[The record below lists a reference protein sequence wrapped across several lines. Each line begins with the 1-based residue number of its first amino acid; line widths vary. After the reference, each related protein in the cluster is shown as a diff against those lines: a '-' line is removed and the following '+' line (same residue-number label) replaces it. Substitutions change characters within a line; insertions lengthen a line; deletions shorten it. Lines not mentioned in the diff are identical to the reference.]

1 MATTTGGFSSEGLAL
16 EAKTLELESL
26 SQKEAIEI
34 GEIAM
39 DMGFARGLG
48 IAVEV
53 RLKDWIVFHASL
65 PGSDKEN
72 DSWIARKE
80 LERDGVGLSLA
91 HGSDK
96 PTCTATVTLDAAGSA
111 SYEFLIDGT
120 ATFDFN
126 ASWLPDPERLKPSV
140 LHIGTLVTIVEPAS
154 TILYDWAVKSAEF
167 APVVFDPNVRS
178 SVVGDRNKYVAAVEK
193 WVGISSV
200 VKLSD
205 DDISWLYPDESMD
218 EVAKRWIA
226 GGTSLVVVTRGAH
239 GIIGYTEHGFEEVES
254 AKVSVVDTV
263 GAGDTVGAIL
273 VEGIIK
279 HSVIGLQGHVLNAV
293 LHRAAIAAGITVS
306 RAGAQPPRLH
316 ELVEALDA

>member
-1 MATTTGGFSSEGLAL
+1 MSIWVCGEVLIDVLPTGPVVGGGPANTAKALARL
-16 EAKTLELESL
+16 
-26 SQKEAIEI
+26 
-34 GEIAM
+34 GHDVDFIA
-39 DMGFARGLG
+39 G
-48 IAVEV
+48 ISTDAFGV
-53 RLKDWIVFHASL
+53 S
-65 PGSDKEN
+65 
-72 DSWIARKE
+72 ARKE

-91 HGSDK
+91 LVSDK
-96 PTCTATVTLDAAGSA
+96 PTCTATVTLDSHGSA
-111 SYEFLIDGT
+111 TYQFLIDGT
-120 ATFDFN
+120 ATFDF
-126 ASWLPDPERLKPSV
+126 AHSWLPDPERLKPSV

-154 TILYDWAVKSAEF
+154 SVLYEWAVRCAEF

-178 SVVGDRNKYVAAVEK
+178 SVVGDRDTYCAAVEK

-200 VKLSD
+200 IKLSD
-205 DDISWLYPDESMD
+205 DDISWLYPAESMD
-218 EVAKRWIA
+218 EVANRWIA
-226 GGTSLVVVTRGAH
+226 GGASLVVVTRGAN

-273 VEGIIK
+273 VEGIIN
-279 HSVIGLQGHVLNAV
+279 HSVSGLQGQVLNAV